1 MKVLGIDGG
10 GSRTRAVVL
19 GADGT
24 LLGYAMGDSINIDD
38 YGIET
43 ATQNLRELVKNLSL
57 AGPLDAAFLS
67 LGGVLSTRDRQAVRT
82 ICETLELAPLEQVGI
97 HHDAVG
103 ALAGGLLGEP
113 GMVVVTG
120 TGSICYGRNA
130 KGEEG
135 RAGNWGP
142 LFGDEG
148 SGHWLGKEALRAV
161 ALAHDGRGEPTRLTG
176 EVMQWLA
183 LTELDDLLHR
193 LYVEGLSR
201 SEIAAFAP
209 IVLRLVEKGDA
220 VARNVLIRGCDLLA
234 RCVETVHRH
243 IFTESEAPTVIVGGL
258 SQNETYLAA
267 FREAVKNTGR
277 PTSVVLP
284 KLSPVMGSGLLA
296 LELLGVTVTSTVKA
310 TLVDSYAR
318 LPTTFY

>member
-1 MKVLGIDGG
+1 MKALGIDGG

-43 ATQNLRELVKNLSL
+43 ATQNLRELVRKLSL
-57 AGPLDAAFLS
+57 DSPFDAAFLS
-67 LGGVLSTRDRQAVRT
+67 LGGVLSTKDRQAVRT
-82 ICETLELAPLEQVGI
+82 ICEALELAPLEQTGI

-113 GMVVVTG
+113 GMVVVAG

-130 KGEEG
+130 EGKEG

-148 SGHWLGKEALRAV
+148 SGHWLGKEAMRAV
-161 ALAHDGRGEPTRLTG
+161 ALAHDGRGEPTELTG
-176 EVMQWLA
+176 EVMRWLE

-193 LYVEGLSR
+193 LYVEGLGR

-209 IVLRLVEKGDA
+209 TVLRLVEEGDA
-220 VARNVLIRGCDLLA
+220 VARSILTRGCNLLA
-234 RCVETVHRH
+234 QCVGTVHQH
-243 IFTESEAPTVIVGGL
+243 IFHESEVPTVIVGGL
-258 SQNETYLAA
+258 SQNEVYLEA
-267 FREAVKNTGR
+267 FREAVKNTGC

-296 LELLGVTVTSTVKA
+296 LELLGVTITPRLKTALSE
-310 TLVDSYAR
+310 SYEK
-318 LPTTFY
+318 LPATFY